1 MRRRRHAI
9 ISSMTLTGRTLAG
22 RLRALLAGCAAA
34 VLHRCGKLY
43 PHAVR
48 VGRTKRPVQM
58 AQHRFSSAG
67 RHSSSSEYRLDAP
80 AIAFSGVRR
89 ESFRG
94 KAPRNMIWSLLE
106 AVLAPFSGRN
116 KLAKHSQTR
125 ARPNTKSPKARR
137 GKKKRVCFRS
147 QISTADRTHARV
159 SVFQSFSQTV
169 SRTRPALTPPPA
181 RSPCVSPSMLA

>member
-9 ISSMTLTGRTLAG
+9 ISSMALTGRTLAG

-116 KLAKHSQTR
+116 IKALGNRPNK
-125 ARPNTKSPKARR
+125 ARPNTKSPKAR